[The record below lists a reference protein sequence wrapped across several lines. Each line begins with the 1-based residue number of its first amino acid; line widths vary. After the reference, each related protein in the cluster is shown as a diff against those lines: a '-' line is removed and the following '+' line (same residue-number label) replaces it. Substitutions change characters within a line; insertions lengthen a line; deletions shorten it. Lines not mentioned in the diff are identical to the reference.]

1 MIPLQLPNYI
11 LIYIYIFI
19 CVYVNFELM
28 YRVSHIP
35 GKISFYEVFDSI
47 GQGIWDRPYF
57 FCESMYVCCLDVSLF
72 KAEYAHL
79 RMKYTVKKLISAFND
94 YFTY

>member
-47 GQGIWDRPYF
+47 GQGIWDSPYF
-57 FCESMYVCCLDVSLF
+57 FVNPCMSDVSMF
-72 KAEYAHL
+72 HFL
-79 RMKYTVKKLISAFND
+79 RQSMRT
-94 YFTY
+94 